1 MREITIDIDNGAV
14 WDEVQKATAYAAD
27 KSAPTGE
34 DSEAVYD
41 KVVMTKAAA
50 DELKRYYEEA
60 ISVLR
65 SHLGARCAGSVS
77 TGGTT
82 IALRLNVSDRYSDEH
97 NDAVRQLLQGYCVNY
112 ICGEWYKDINGDIT
126 KNAIEQAG
134 IKMEAVLSIL
144 NTLSAP
150 THI

>member
-1 MREITIDIDNGAV
+1 MREITIGIDNGAV

-27 KSAPTGE
+27 KSAPIG
-34 DSEAVYD
+34 DDKEAIYD

-65 SHLGARCAGSVS
+65 SQLGARCAGSES
-77 TGGTT
+77 AGGTT
-82 IALRLNVSDRYSDEH
+82 NALRLNVSERYSDEH
-97 NDAVRQLLQGYCVNY
+97 NVAVQQLLQGYCVNY
-112 ICGEWYKDINGDIT
+112 ICGEWYKDINGEMA
-126 KNAIEQAG
+126 KNAMEQAG
-134 IKMEAVLSIL
+134 IKMEAVLSLL
-144 NTLSAP
+144 NALSAP

>member
-82 IALRLNVSDRYSDEH
+82 IALRLNVSERYSDEH

-112 ICGEWYKDINGDIT
+112 ICGEWYKDINGDMT
-126 KNAIEQAG
+126 KNAIVQAG
-134 IKMEAVLSIL
+134 IKMEAVLSLL